1 MSGVDAGTKVVQ
13 RFEVFTGGGQR
24 RAWSADAKAAIVA
37 ESFAG
42 LESVCALA
50 RRHGLSQSQLFTWRR
65 QVRQDAEITA
75 KAGSSRST
83 AVLTEPL
90 FVPAVIQPIEL
101 LPVAGKAG
109 PAARPRHRRTAKSAA
124 PAVELEI
131 GGVSVKIAKGT
142 DAGTI
147 TAVIEAL
154 KIKP

>member
-24 RAWSADAKAAIVA
+24 REWSAEAKAAIVA
-37 ESFAG
+37 ESFTG
-42 LESVCALA
+42 LESVCAVA

-65 QVRQDAEITA
+65 QTRQDAEITA
-75 KAGSSRST
+75 KVGASRST
-83 AVLTEPL
+83 AVFAEPL
-90 FVPAVIQPIEL
+90 FVPAVIQPMQS
-101 LPVAGKAG
+101 LPVAGKSE
-109 PAARPRHRRTAKSAA
+109 PKTRPRRRRAAKSAV

-154 KIKP
+154 KNKP

>member
-24 RAWSADAKAAIVA
+24 REWSAEAKAAIVA

-42 LESVCALA
+42 FESVCAVA

-65 QVRQDAEITA
+65 QTRQDAEVTA

-83 AVLTEPL
+83 GVLAEPL
-90 FVPAVIQPIEL
+90 FVPAVIQPTQS
-101 LPVAGKAG
+101 LPVVGKAG
-109 PAARPRHRRTAKSAA
+109 PAARPKRRRTAKNAA

-131 GGVSVKIAKGT
+131 GGVSVRIAKGT

-154 KIKP
+154 KNNP